1 MAICIS
7 NQEFDE
13 RVSAVKVTRDKKL
26 GLIDSRLKDL
36 TGLRLAKEP
45 NYQYLHNRN
54 YDEIPIKRCG
64 EKSIVLFPTDKIEN
78 KLNTTNQYE
87 VWTFILGRVGAGDV
101 FTKCINFKNR
111 DIGSEADAQLESIR
125 EEILQT
131 ASTEIGGSVSDI
143 LGVFAY
149 QEHLIKLYSQVIAY
163 HSIMHCVEAEDL
175 AFVVLT
181 HELAHAYTMAGYD
194 INGYRG
200 EMLQRYS
207 ITEKK
212 AVEGLAQYY
221 TEAVCSQIEYKYH
234 QYKHAFEAML
244 STQTYP
250 YTWHKRWLQGTMD
263 HECIRAFLLQYRNKV
278 DSEAFEKKVM
288 I

>member
-45 NYQYLHNRN
+45 NYQYLHEN

-64 EKSIVLFPTDKIEN
+64 EKSIVLFPTDKIET
-78 KLNTTNQYE
+78 KFNTTNQYE

-131 ASTEIGGSVSDI
+131 TSNENGGSVSDI

-149 QEHLIKLYSQVIAY
+149 QEHLIKLYPQVIAY
-163 HSIMHCVEAEDL
+163 HSLMYCCEAEDL
-175 AFVVLT
+175 AFSS
-181 HELAHAYTMAGYD
+181 
-194 INGYRG
+194 
-200 EMLQRYS
+200 YS
-207 ITEKK
+207 
-212 AVEGLAQYY
+212 
-221 TEAVCSQIEYKYH
+221 
-234 QYKHAFEAML
+234 
-244 STQTYP
+244 
-250 YTWHKRWLQGTMD
+250 
-263 HECIRAFLLQYRNKV
+263 
-278 DSEAFEKKVM
+278 
-288 I
+288 